1 MARTILKENTGFYER
16 SQLLRNSVVVR
27 NMNNMDLVLTV
38 PSKTVNSGNQ
48 SSGLTQAFRTKVLT
62 NLVDE
67 DEKLEVPCARSEPIH
82 PEDRMPIYEMVGMM
96 LKKEERYRKRLKP
109 NTTFPKPRE
118 YPKLYSTSYRARISV
133 WLREFCKDHFLSMT
147 VFFKA
152 SQFLDLF
159 LQHEHMWKQFIAE
172 KLTDDDLY
180 CMSLVALMIASK
192 FSSMTLA
199 VPQISNLT
207 GKPNKTFIHMEQC
220 MFNLVTNCGIEDSS
234 YVWNALTYNHWTWPT
249 IRRALETKLGLKLA
263 PRDVVMSKLLFR
275 RKIDFALHRAYLDM
289 NGLACVR
296 SSIVAMAA
304 IDAVMLEAGLKSG
317 KNLWKLFKIEPN
329 WPYIK
334 EVNKRMCGLL
344 EQKNFCDIFTTYKN
358 RWAAEDKM
366 KKSRTCKRDQE
377 VKNQEIEE
385 KTDLGHSAL
394 DEQTKNKNITS
405 AK

>member
-133 WLREFCKDHFLSMT
+133 WLREFCKDHHLSMT

-159 LQHEHMWKQFIAE
+159 LQHEHMWKQFIVE

-180 CMSLVALMIASK
+180 CISLVALMIASK
-192 FSSMTLA
+192 FSGMTLS
-199 VPQISNLT
+199 VSQISNLT
-207 GKPNKTFIHMEQC
+207 GKPNQTFIQMEQC
-220 MFNLVTNCGIEDSS
+220 MFNLVTNRGIGDSS
-234 YVWNALTYNHWTWPT
+234 YVWNAVTYNHWTWLT
-249 IRRALETKLGLKLA
+249 IRRALETKLGLKLS
-263 PRDVVMSKLLFR
+263 PRDVGMSKLLFR

-296 SSIVAMAA
+296 SSVVAIAA
-304 IDAVMLEAGLKSG
+304 IDAVMLEAGLKSD
-317 KNLWKLFKIEPN
+317 KNLWKLFKTDPN

-334 EVNKRMCGLL
+334 EVNKRMRGLL
-344 EQKNFCDIFTTYKN
+344 EQKNFCNIFTTYKK
-358 RWAAEDKM
+358 RWAAEDMM
-366 KKSRTCKRDQE
+366 KNSRTCNRGAL
-377 VKNQEIEE
+377 KNQEIEK
-385 KTDLGHSAL
+385 KTEPGHCAL
-394 DEQTKNKNITS
+394 DEPRKNINIAS